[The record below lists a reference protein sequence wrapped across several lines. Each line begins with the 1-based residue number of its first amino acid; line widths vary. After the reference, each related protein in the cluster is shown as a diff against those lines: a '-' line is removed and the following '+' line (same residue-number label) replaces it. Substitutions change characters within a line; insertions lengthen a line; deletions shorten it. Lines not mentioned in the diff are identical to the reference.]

1 MSHKVS
7 SSALYEVINREANNK
22 GADFTIRSVKTGK
35 DYTYKI
41 TRSEYKGNWYTH
53 VKVETEYLKFVRLG
67 TYFGGAIRN
76 KGAIVDSP
84 SAVAIA
90 YVLGKVEAKQFE
102 FLDTAVD
109 VMHTG
114 KCLVCSKTLTDA
126 QSIEFGLGPVCRG
139 GR

>member
-1 MSHKVS
+1 MAHKIS
-7 SSALYEVINREANNK
+7 SSALYDVITREANNK

-41 TRSEYKGNWYTH
+41 TRSEYQGKWYTH
-53 VKVETEYLKFVRLG
+53 IKVETEYLKFVRLG

-90 YVLGKVEAKQFE
+90 YVLAKVEAKSFD
-102 FLDTAVD
+102 FLDTAID
-109 VMHTG
+109 LFHTG
-114 KCLVCSKTLTDA
+114 RCLVCSKTLTDA
-126 QSIEFGLGPVCRG
+126 KSIEFGLGPICRG
-139 GR
+139 GA